1 MSGKNNKTSIPPED
15 SEFNLNGDFPS
26 IQQLHSSHAQSSSS
40 KKRVSF
46 QKGERI
52 VLSERSLRDPLSL
65 DAEAP
70 QHVPIKLPSKA
81 KTGQEKSYEKFL
93 GIEFDDDTDYLQF
106 MKSNPEENEA
116 EQPGF
121 MTIEDVHNMQ
131 LGKDLMGDYVDP
143 EVAFMLEDQFDEDK
157 NEFVNDKYEVVQ
169 TMKDLENEN
178 DDAEDDINDLMD
190 DLMNGPSEENNDD
203 DLAETEENT
212 RIMDW
217 MSGETSMPKFKS
229 NLKQRNIMQ
238 IPEDQEI
245 DDFDG
250 SENLNEFDD
259 RRTTFTQYSMSSS
272 VMKRSEHLTQIDDTF
287 ESVVETLY
295 QDEDMGDLEFEA
307 EDIHL
312 VSEEANE
319 SAVYRLLKIH
329 DDQVQENIPIHGE
342 QMDPEEELKEALV
355 RKTLELQSRQ
365 KDVGDDYDP
374 GEDLIKEMEKNKE
387 PKPQYDC
394 ESILS
399 TKSNLFNRPKFVD
412 ESKTLLKNQKN
423 QRVMSKI
430 QLNKMGLPMGP
441 GASFKQLKKA
451 EKRMD
456 MNNNNENSDNDS
468 VGNCGDSGDNM
479 SQMTSLTVLL
489 SEASVRNKNET
500 PAERKQ
506 RKQLVKELR
515 KARREER
522 KNTRTAFREEGIKQA
537 KADINR
543 SRDTAIRL

>member
-1 MSGKNNKTSIPPED
+1 M
-15 SEFNLNGDFPS
+15 
-26 IQQLHSSHAQSSSS
+26 SSSS
-40 KKRVSF
+40 SNKKHRVSF

-52 VLSERSLRDPLSL
+52 VLSERSLRDPKSL
-65 DAEAP
+65 DSEAP
-70 QHVPIKLPSKA
+70 QHVPIKLPSKTA
-81 KTGQEKSYEKFL
+81 SKTGQEKSYEKFL

-106 MKSNPEENEA
+106 MKSNPEEEET

-121 MTIEDVHNMQ
+121 MTIEEVHNMQ

-143 EVAFMLEDQFDEDK
+143 EVAFMLEDQFDDVK
-157 NEFVNDKYEVVQ
+157 GEFVNDKYEVVR
-169 TMKDLENEN
+169 TMKDLENEEEEN
-178 DDAEDDINDLMD
+178 AEDDIDNLMG
-190 DLMNGPSEENNDD
+190 DLMNGPSEEEI
-203 DLAETEENT
+203 AEENGGNIASTEENT

-217 MSGETSMPKFKS
+217 MSGETSMPKYKS
-229 NLKQRNIMQ
+229 NLKQRNHMA

-245 DDFDG
+245 EDFSG
-250 SENLNEFDD
+250 SENFNEFDD
-259 RRTTFTQYSMSSS
+259 RKTTFTQYSMSSS

-307 EDIHL
+307 EDIHI

-342 QMDPEEELKEALV
+342 QMDPEEEMKDELI

-365 KDVGDDYDP
+365 KDVGDNYDP
-374 GEDLIKEMEKNKE
+374 GEDLIKEMEKGKA

-412 ESKTLLKNQKN
+412 ESKTLLKNQK
-423 QRVMSKI
+423 MSKI

-451 EKRMD
+451 QKQMD
-456 MNNNNENSDNDS
+456 MNNNNNDDNSDNDS

-522 KNTRTAFREEGIKQA
+522 KNTRVAFREEGIKQA